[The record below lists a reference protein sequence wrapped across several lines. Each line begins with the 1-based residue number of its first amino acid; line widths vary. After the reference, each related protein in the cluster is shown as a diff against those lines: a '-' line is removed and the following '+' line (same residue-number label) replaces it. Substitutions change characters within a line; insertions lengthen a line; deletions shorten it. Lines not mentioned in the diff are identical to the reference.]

1 MCTLSPV
8 LVSFESFIGRI
19 CVHDHTLAAR
29 VCGLSFSACGVP
41 IKLDELVLS
50 TVFKTAASGGEVGVS
65 DEVVG
70 RATLATEVCAADMRE
85 NSIIDSVADEGT
97 IKDGAADEWANSII
111 NVRRDVQGGTTEYSS
126 NEMPSSDENTISD
139 EKATSDEKIFTN
151 EMTSS
156 DEICN
161 ETYNSCPRINK
172 SKWRRKLRRRWRRRT
187 VVRNFLRKIKR
198 RQKAAADES
207 EGYIKSQEVE
217 IALAQLKEEIF
228 LFKKELRPHAVT

>member
-1 MCTLSPV
+1 
-8 LVSFESFIGRI
+8 
-19 CVHDHTLAAR
+19 
-29 VCGLSFSACGVP
+29 
-41 IKLDELVLS
+41 
-50 TVFKTAASGGEVGVS
+50 
-65 DEVVG
+65 
-70 RATLATEVCAADMRE
+70 
-85 NSIIDSVADEGT
+85 
-97 IKDGAADEWANSII
+97 
-111 NVRRDVQGGTTEYSS
+111 
-126 NEMPSSDENTISD
+126 MPSSDENTISD

-207 EGYIKSQEVE
+207 EGYIKSQVVE
-217 IALAQLKEEIF
+217 IALAKDEKNSRDENNSRDEI
-228 LFKKELRPHAVT
+228 LSSNGSSSSNSRCSELDTAINPGKMDNQIDHMLEMLREIRAGLMNHFKDSG